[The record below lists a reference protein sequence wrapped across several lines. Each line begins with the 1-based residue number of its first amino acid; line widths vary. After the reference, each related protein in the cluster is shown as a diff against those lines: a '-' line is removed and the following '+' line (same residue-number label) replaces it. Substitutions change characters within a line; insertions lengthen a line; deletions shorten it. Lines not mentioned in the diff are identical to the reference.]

1 MTAAGIVLGLG
12 GAYMAGR
19 LGSTWLYAVQAW
31 DPAILGT
38 ALVAVLV
45 VTLAA
50 MLIPAW
56 RASRLDP
63 VYALRTD

>member
-1 MTAAGIVLGLG
+1 MTAAGIVLGLV
-12 GAYMAGR
+12 GAYAAGN
-19 LGSTWLYAVQAW
+19 LASTWLYAVQAW

-56 RASRLDP
+56 RASQVDP
-63 VYALRTD
+63 GYALRGD